1 LFALPAD
8 NLPPQQHLYTTHR
21 GPETLVVVRVYA
33 AYRVV
38 LSVFLRLLVLYKVTA
53 PLPVNEMMFLNRRY
67 TADLTLSLSMSESLP
82 CHFLCSFEFLLK
94 YRRCAGL
101 DTGIWLSGS
110 GRVLDSRQVTC
121 LNCTRHSNTL
131 LACLLL
137 ILLFGL
143 PFYVFCFRSAF
154 LLFPSCPD

>member
-1 LFALPAD
+1 LLGLPAD
-8 NLPPQQHLYTTHR
+8 NLHPRQHYILCTKALR
-21 GPETLVVVRVYA
+21 PWL
-33 AYRVV
+33 
-38 LSVFLRLLVLYKVTA
+38 LSESTSPTEWFAPVFLRLLVLYKVTA
-53 PLPVNEMMFLNRRY
+53 PLPVNGMMFLNRRY

-82 CHFLCSFEFLLK
+82 CPFLCSFEFLLK

-121 LNCTRHSNTL
+121 LNCMRHSNTL

-143 PFYVFCFRSAF
+143 LFYVFCFRSGF